1 VHSTSAQHSHAS
13 MCASHL
19 AACRPQL
26 GEHRRP
32 SSNCWNVSLAIKR
45 GDGKCSVCELRHGG
59 VKQHLFTVIAARQK
73 AKTTQR
79 RKRKSEERE
88 TAQHAAS
95 RTGHVRSSASA
106 TWQSMVRVV
115 HICTQVKYLILDRA
129 SIHTHINQRKLRH
142 QWQSNSSFR
151 TCTRDAELSS
161 YLVSG
166 RKESSAGKLAG
177 ATWPKAVGT
186 EFSVANACNPSDGA
200 HVLTKRRKMKRRNV
214 QRCRHCPWGWSH
226 AT

>member
-1 VHSTSAQHSHAS
+1 MHHLGLCGAGELTMLRRPRGDDRGIATTWHAFARKRRLGVHSTSAQHSHAS

-45 GDGKCSVCELRHGG
+45 GDGKCSMCELRHGG
-59 VKQHLFTVIAARQK
+59 VKQHLFTVVTARQK

-115 HICTQVKYLILDRA
+115 HIHLHATYTIVL
-129 SIHTHINQRKLRH
+129 SIHSTSISGTCAINDKA
-142 QWQSNSSFR
+142 
-151 TCTRDAELSS
+151 TALS
-161 YLVSG
+161 G
-166 RKESSAGKLAG
+166 H
-177 ATWPKAVGT
+177 
-186 EFSVANACNPSDGA
+186 A
-200 HVLTKRRKMKRRNV
+200 HETL
-214 QRCRHCPWGWSH
+214 S
-226 AT
+226 